1 MEHDP
6 RAWLWDVRRAAD
18 SIAAFVQGR
27 SFADYVADLM
37 LRSAVERQ
45 FEIAGEALNR
55 LSQEVPE
62 VAARLPDLRRAIAM
76 RNALIHGY
84 REVDNAT
91 MWQTIHEDLLA
102 LREQVQAL
110 LVELG
115 EHP

>member
-6 RAWLWDVRRAAD
+6 RAWLWDVRKAAD

-27 SFADYVADLM
+27 SFADYAADLM

-55 LSQEVPE
+55 LSQEAPE
-62 VAARLPDLRRAIAM
+62 VATRLPDLRRAIAM
-76 RNALIHGY
+76 HNALIHGY

-91 MWQTIHEDLLA
+91 VWQTIHEDLRG

-115 EHP
+115 DHP